1 MFDCESE
8 QVKLLR
14 KMLED
19 QKKLIEVVKSLRQ
32 RSGGAQQGRPA
43 RSATIIPFV
52 PRKMDKA

>member
-32 RSGGAQQGRPA
+32 RS
-43 RSATIIPFV
+43 SAV
-52 PRKMDKA
+52 WN